1 MSQLY
6 GEQQR
11 AFQDIYDTRRLAD
24 AAEQVIVH
32 SEITPDDKAFI
43 ESRDMFFLSTIDTN
57 GFPTTSYKGGDPGF
71 IRVMDDHTIAFPIFD
86 GNGMFYSVGNI
97 AARQKVGILFID
109 FEHPHRM
116 RLHGT
121 ASVDAND
128 ELMMEYKEAVMI
140 VRITVQNMFIN
151 CPRYVHRFKKLEPSQ
166 YVPRP
171 HCETP
176 FAVWK
181 RIDMLQEA
189 LPAKDQGKAQKAGG
203 LMTIDDY
210 FVKLSKG
217 EG

>member
-6 GEQQR
+6 GEHQR
-11 AFQDIYDTRRLAD
+11 AFQDMFDSRRLAD

-32 SEITPDDKAFI
+32 AEFTPEDKAFI

-71 IRVMDDHTIAFPIFD
+71 VRVVDSNTLAFPIFD
-86 GNGMFYSVGNI
+86 GNGMFYSVGNM

-109 FEHPHRM
+109 FEHPHRV

-121 ASVDAND
+121 ASVDTND

-140 VRITVQNMFIN
+140 VRVKVQNLFIN
-151 CPRYVHRFKKLEPSQ
+151 CPRYVHRLKQVEPSKN
-166 YVPRP
+166 VPRP
-171 HCETP
+171 NCETP

-181 RIDMLQEA
+181 RIDMLQDA
-189 LPAKDQGKAQKAGG
+189 LPAKDQGKAEKAGG
-203 LMTIDDY
+203 LMTIEEY
-210 FVKLSKG
+210 FGKLAKG